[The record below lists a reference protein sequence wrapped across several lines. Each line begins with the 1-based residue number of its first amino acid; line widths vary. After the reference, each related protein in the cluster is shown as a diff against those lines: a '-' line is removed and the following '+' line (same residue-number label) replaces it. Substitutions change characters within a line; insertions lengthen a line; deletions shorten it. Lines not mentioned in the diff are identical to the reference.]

1 MAHHLP
7 VLAAV
12 SGQQPPA
19 AINPQAQVPGAVHTA
34 WMNPPGSELAEYM
47 DRLQVYPL
55 RNSYRCQGHC
65 HFLLLVGLPSNRRVQ
80 PSTKKFPAML

>member
-1 MAHHLP
+1 MLSFSVLQFAVTLVTHHFP
-7 VLAAV
+7 VLAAI

-19 AINPQAQVPGAVHTA
+19 AIDPQAQVSGAVHTA
-34 WMNPPGSELAEYM
+34 GMNPPGPELAEYM

-65 HFLLLVGLPSNRRVQ
+65 PSLLLVG
-80 PSTKKFPAML
+80 